1 MLKNIKIEQI
11 NLQKATALCSMYQA
25 DKSGFSDV
33 IGSWKDKGLAQDV
46 LDVITQ
52 EK

>member
-1 MLKNIKIEQI
+1 MKIAEI
-11 NLQKATALCSMYQA
+11 NLQKATALSFMCQA

-33 IGSWKDKGLAQDV
+33 IESLKDKGLAQSVVDI
-46 LDVITQ
+46 ITQ